1 MSSVLTSAAALIV
14 TLGVLIAFHEFG
26 HYWVARRMG
35 VKVLRF
41 SIGFGKPIWMRR
53 GGKDQTEYAI
63 AAIPLGGYVKM
74 LDEREG
80 EVAEEEL
87 PRAFNRQPVGK
98 RIAIVAAGPI
108 FNFIFAILAY
118 FVMYSAGVPG
128 LKPLI
133 GEVEPASA
141 AYSAGF
147 HSGDEIVLVDGQKT
161 PTWSAARLS
170 LLEAS
175 LDQATVAVEVQ
186 DKEHN
191 RRVLQLALSGLTAQQ
206 KESDIVQHLGIQSFR
221 PAIPPIIGQL
231 EKGGAAERDGL
242 LAGDRIT
249 SVDGKS
255 IKDWNDWVEVIRKH
269 PEQTLKTEVE
279 RKGVMQVISLTPA
292 RVKTDDGEIGRIG
305 AAPEIPKASP
315 SDDYL
320 TVVKYGPVGALTV
333 AVAKTWQMSM
343 ITLRMIGKMIVGEV
357 SVKNLSGPIT
367 IATYAGVSASLGLT
381 AFLSFLAVVSISLG
395 VLNLLPIPLLDG
407 GHLLYY
413 VVELVRGN
421 PLSDAVQ
428 ARMQQVGI
436 VLLGMLMVIAIY
448 NDIYR
453 LLGD

>member
-1 MSSVLTSAAALIV
+1 MSSFITSTAALLV

-53 GGKDQTEYAI
+53 KGKDQTEYAI

-80 EVAEEEL
+80 DVAEEEL

-98 RIAIVAAGPI
+98 RIAIVAAGPL

-118 FVMYSAGVPG
+118 FIMYSAGVPG
-128 LKPLI
+128 LKPLV
-133 GEVEPASA
+133 GEIEPNTA

-147 HSGDEIVLVDGQKT
+147 RAGDEIVAVAGQKT

-170 LLEAS
+170 LLEQS
-175 LDQATVAVEVQ
+175 LEQTSVAIEVQ
-186 DKEHN
+186 DKEHQ
-191 RRVLQLALSGLTAQQ
+191 RRVLHLDLSGVSSDQ
-206 KESDIVQHLGIQSFR
+206 KQTDIVQHVGIKIYR
-221 PAIPPIIGQL
+221 PPIPPVIGQL
-231 EKGGAAERDGL
+231 EEGGAAKRDGL
-242 LAGDRIT
+242 LVGDRVE
-249 SVDGKS
+249 SADGKA

-269 PEQTLKTEVE
+269 PEQKLKIEVE
-279 RKGVMQVISLTPA
+279 RNGVVQVIQLTPA
-292 RVKTDDGEIGRIG
+292 RKKTDDGVIGFIG
-305 AAPEIPKASP
+305 AAPEIPKSAP
-315 SDDYL
+315 EDYL
-320 TVVKYGPVGALTV
+320 TEVKYGPVEALTV
-333 AVAKTWQMSM
+333 SIAKTWQMSI

-421 PLSDAVQ
+421 PLSEAMQV
-428 ARMQQVGI
+428 RLQQVGM
-436 VLLGMLMVIAIY
+436 VLLGMLMIIAIY
-448 NDIYR
+448 NDIFR